1 MNYHRSKIDSKL
13 KKDERFSPE
22 NSRHPFESATPSS
35 PLPPLVDEDKD
46 RERERKK
53 SGRAMDGWMGGGG
66 GKRLKSSKDRAE
78 GGRDKYGRRREEK
91 HKQ

>member
-22 NSRHPFESATPSS
+22 NSWHPFESATPSS
-35 PLPPLVDEDKD
+35 PPPPLVDEDKD
-46 RERERKK
+46 REREREEEIGE
-53 SGRAMDGWMGGGG
+53 SDGWMDGGG